1 MAKLK
6 RTGTF
11 PFSFD
16 CPRSFND
23 VEECYN
29 TLIGLLCGCGYTGRD
44 VNYVPWVD
52 ANTDGFYVT

>member
-44 VNYVPWVD
+44 VNYVP
-52 ANTDGFYVT
+52 

>member
-16 CPRSFND
+16 CPSSFDD
-23 VEECYN
+23 VEDCYN
-29 TLIGLLCGCGYTGRD
+29 TLIGLLCGCGYTGWD
-44 VNYVPWVD
+44 VNYATRVD
-52 ANTDGFYVT
+52 ADTDVFYVT